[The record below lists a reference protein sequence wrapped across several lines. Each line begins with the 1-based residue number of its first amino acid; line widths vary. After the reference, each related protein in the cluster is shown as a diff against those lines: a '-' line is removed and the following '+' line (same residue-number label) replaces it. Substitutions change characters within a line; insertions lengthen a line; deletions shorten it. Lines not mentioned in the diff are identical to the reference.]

1 MVFCFYRVHFSFN
14 HKTFRIFAAY
24 YYYMT
29 EKTKISKLD
38 ILTLYMDLVAE
49 TKIRPDD
56 VDGFCE
62 EVQLDT
68 DNFYEYFKSLKK
80 VEKTIFNELF
90 KNSLEVLNESEEF
103 VSFDGKNK
111 LLSLYFTF
119 FENLNLN
126 RSYVEVVLKGCKN
139 QLKSYK
145 SFSGLK
151 KSFLQFVDDLAL
163 SESILPIDG
172 LEKFQSNII
181 SHSAWIQMLLTIKF
195 WLEDSSESFE
205 KTDIFIEKSIN
216 TSFELIE
223 NKFLKNVFDLGK
235 FVYKEKFQKNT
246 D

>member
-1 MVFCFYRVHFSFN
+1 
-14 HKTFRIFAAY
+14 
-24 YYYMT
+24 
-29 EKTKISKLD
+29 
-38 ILTLYMDLVAE
+38 MDLVSE
-49 TKIRPDD
+49 QNSKPDD
-56 VDGFCE
+56 VSDFCE
-62 EVQLDT
+62 QVNLDE
-68 DNFYEYFKSLKK
+68 DNFYEHFKSLKK

-103 VSFDGKNK
+103 LDFDGKNK

-119 FENLNLN
+119 FENLTLN
-126 RSYVEVVLKGCKN
+126 REYVEVVLKGCKN

-145 SFSGLK
+145 SLSSLK
-151 KSFLQFVDDLAL
+151 KNFIDFVDSLAL

-172 LEKFQSNII
+172 LEKIQTGFINY
-181 SHSAWIQMLLTIKF
+181 SAWAQLLITIKF
-195 WLEDSSESFE
+195 WLEDESESFE

-216 TSFELIE
+216 TSFEFIE

>member
-1 MVFCFYRVHFSFN
+1 MAKKKN
-14 HKTFRIFAAY
+14 
-24 YYYMT
+24 
-29 EKTKISKLD
+29 ISELD
-38 ILTLYMDLVAE
+38 ILTLYMDWVSE
-49 TKIRPDD
+49 HKSKPESVDD
-56 VDGFCE
+56 FCE
-62 EVQLDT
+62 QVNIEEAV
-68 DNFYEYFKSLKK
+68 FYEHFKSLKK

-103 VSFDGKNK
+103 LSFDGKNK

-119 FENLNLN
+119 FENLTLN
-126 RSYVEVVLKGCKN
+126 RTYVEVVLKGCKN

-145 SFSGLK
+145 TLSNLK
-151 KSFLQFVDDLAL
+151 KSFIQFVDDLGV

-172 LEKFQSNII
+172 LEKFQSNIV
-181 SHSAWIQMLLTIKF
+181 SQSAWVQLLITVKF
-195 WLEDSSESFE
+195 WLEDTSESFE

-223 NKFLKNVFDLGK
+223 NKFLKNVLDLGK

>member
-1 MVFCFYRVHFSFN
+1 M
-14 HKTFRIFAAY
+14 KKKKDA
-24 YYYMT
+24 
-29 EKTKISKLD
+29 SKLD
-38 ILTLYMDLVAE
+38 ILTLYMDLVS
-49 TKIRPDD
+49 KNLSKPID
-56 VDGFCE
+56 VADFCE
-62 EVQLDT
+62 QVNLDE
-68 DNFYEYFKSLKK
+68 DNFYEHFKSLKK

-103 VSFDGKNK
+103 LSFDGKNK

-119 FENLNLN
+119 FENLTLN
-126 RSYVEVVLKGCKN
+126 REYVEVALKGFKN

-145 SFSGLK
+145 TLSSLQ
-151 KSFLQFVDDLAL
+151 KSFISFVDSLAL

-172 LEKFQSNII
+172 LEKIQANFINQ
-181 SHSAWIQMLLTIKF
+181 SAWIQLLITIKF
-195 WLEDSSESFE
+195 WLDDTSESFE